1 MDNKKKKIIKIAA
14 AVIIVISALSL
25 FGLFMRNNVKP
36 TIVGNCEAEMYALGT
51 NAIIN
56 AISIVITRDIDYDDM
71 FTVVKEGNKITM
83 VQANSPNINRI
94 ANEIANITQANL
106 EDMGE
111 QSVHIA
117 SGTFTGFSFLMG
129 FGPDIEI
136 KFTPIG
142 SANCD
147 FISEFASAGINQ
159 TLHKIYITVK
169 AEIYSVSSIYDI
181 QTTVISE
188 VL

>member
-1 MDNKKKKIIKIAA
+1 
-14 AVIIVISALSL
+14 
-25 FGLFMRNNVKP
+25 
-36 TIVGNCEAEMYALGT
+36 
-51 NAIIN
+51 
-56 AISIVITRDIDYDDM
+56 
-71 FTVVKEGNKITM
+71 
-83 VQANSPNINRI
+83 
-94 ANEIANITQANL
+94 
-106 EDMGE
+106 
-111 QSVHIA
+111 
-117 SGTFTGFSFLMG
+117 GTFTGFSFLMG

-188 VL
+188 VLICENLLIGEIPDTYLSLGRLNLVP